1 MFKSYVFFLL
11 LFFAIKGYAQES
23 VPAEPD
29 QFSPGSFS
37 VRSNLP
43 TWLLAVPSLGLSY
56 KTTDRFEFIVD
67 GAYSHWN
74 FKRKGM
80 ANYHNFWNISPQIR
94 TYINHQYS
102 TYIGLQYSMGEYNIS
117 RQQGR
122 YVGGGLAIGKQ
133 YFAGKNLLIDIG
145 LTLGYL
151 KISKRES
158 YQQENGDFYRIY
170 SKENA
175 NYWGPTALSIR
186 FSRKIN

>member
-11 LFFAIKGYAQES
+11 LLFAINGSAQERMVS
-23 VPAEPD
+23 EADYFPA
-29 QFSPGSFS
+29 GSLS
-37 VRSNLP
+37 VRTNLP

-56 KTTDRFEFIVD
+56 KSADRLEFILD

-80 ANYHNFWNISPQIR
+80 DNYHHFWNVSPQVR
-94 TYINHQYS
+94 TYINPSHTAYL
-102 TYIGLQYSMGEYNIS
+102 GLQYSMGEYNMS

-122 YVGGGLAIGKQ
+122 YMGGGLAIGKQ
-133 YFAGKNLLIDIG
+133 YFAGKNLLVDIG

-151 KISKRES
+151 QLSKRES
-158 YQQENGDFYRIY
+158 YRQENGDFYRTQT
-170 SKENA
+170 KENT
-175 NYWGPTALSIR
+175 NYWGPTSLSIR

>member
-1 MFKSYVFFLL
+1 MFKSYIFFLL
-11 LFFAIKGYAQES
+11 MLCAAGGYSQENML
-23 VPAEPD
+23 PEAD
-29 QFSPGSFS
+29 RFSSGTLS

-56 KTTDRFEFIVD
+56 KSTDRLEFIVD

-80 ANYHNFWNISPQIR
+80 DNHHNFWNISPQIR
-94 TYINHQYS
+94 TYINHQSS
-102 TYIGLQYSMGEYNIS
+102 TYLGLQYSMGEYNMS

-122 YVGGGLAIGKQ
+122 YLGGGLAIGKQ

-151 KISKRES
+151 QISKRES

-175 NYWGPTALSIR
+175 NYWGPTALAIR